1 LAPGEERG
9 IRFTRQE
16 YGKRNRLRIGG
27 GRRERSAGNY
37 DDGDECDAVYGDGIG
52 DGALGTAYGGNS
64 VHLRPT
70 EFYDCGGLDGV
81 RGGRQDYGD
90 DDAAHAGQR
99 HAIPIT
105 GFADGATNQ
114 TFNWNVLSGT
124 NPLIAQVAA
133 PSSASAIDQD
143 GSSSG
148 SLVNFTIGGDGTITG
163 SFSNGKTQALGQ
175 IALANFANVNGLQLD
190 AQPITLRR
198 WLRVQR

>member
-1 LAPGEERG
+1 VLIGTGGGAGNPVYTAGNTG
-9 IRFTRQE
+9 N
-16 YGKRNRLRIGG
+16 GNRLRIGG

-52 DGALGTAYGGNS
+52 DGRIGNATVGTPFTSGQLNFTIAAGS
-64 VHLRPT
+64 T
-70 EFYDCGGLDGV
+70 AFAA
-81 RGGRQDYGD
+81 GD
-90 DDAAHAGQR
+90 KITVTTTPLTLANVT
-99 HAIPIT
+99 AIPIT

-148 SLVNFTIGGDGTITG
+148 SLVNFTIGGDGTITDR
-163 SFSNGKTQALGQ
+163 SATA
-175 IALANFANVNGLQLD
+175 
-190 AQPITLRR
+190 RR
-198 WLRVQR
+198 RPWDK